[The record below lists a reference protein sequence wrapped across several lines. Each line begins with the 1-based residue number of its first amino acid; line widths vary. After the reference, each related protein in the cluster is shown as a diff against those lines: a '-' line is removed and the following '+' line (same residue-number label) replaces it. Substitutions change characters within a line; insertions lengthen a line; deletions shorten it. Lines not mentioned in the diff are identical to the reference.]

1 MAVDASA
8 SPPCFIERIIMKIQ
22 SLLHGIDQLSKSVGH
37 AFAWCIVILIL
48 GTSYEVFVRYILDDP
63 TGWAFDMSS
72 ILYGGLFLMAGA
84 YALSRGS
91 HVRGDIFY
99 RLMPTRVQA
108 GIELVLFIIFFYPG
122 ILALMY
128 SGWSYA
134 MDSVRIHEVSVN
146 SPIGV
151 PIWQLKLVI
160 PAAGFLLAVQ
170 GIAEILRCIICIPT
184 GEWPERL
191 HDVEEMETAAL
202 LAAAKAEEVN
212 YQAVIS
218 GETK

>member
-1 MAVDASA
+1 
-8 SPPCFIERIIMKIQ
+8 MKIQ

-170 GIAEILRCIICIPT
+170 GIAEILRCIICIRT

-218 GETK
+218 GEHK